1 MITPTNSN
9 PSGTKPASLFCTPDG
24 KSYLITFVLV
34 TSLFLLWGFCN
45 GMIDILNKH
54 FQDSL
59 HINKEQSGLVQF
71 ANYLGYFLMAIPAGL
86 IARQFGY
93 KGGILVGLALIASG
107 AFLFIHAVGIG
118 TYSAFLLGLFV
129 IAAGMTCL
137 ETIANPYTTVLG
149 PPEHGA
155 TRINIAQTF
164 NGVGWVLGPIVGGYF
179 VFGGGGGG
187 SSDATGAAASATNA
201 VVAATT
207 NANTGLSTPYLGI
220 GIFAAVW
227 FLVFIFAPVP
237 DLHAEDESKK
247 SADQK
252 PSLNFSIGQ
261 LLAIGALQAVVYW
274 VLYSFITKMLGV
286 VWIWRE
292 LSPAWFEPA
301 KYSVLLAAYV
311 AGLLLVSKINT
322 SRGQLVG
329 IGLTLAIVWG
339 LLYFFIAPIMGLV
352 WALLNLPANLLGPT
366 KYGLII
372 VAYIGSFIVVSKNWD
387 MFRRKHFTLG
397 VVAQFLYVAAQT
409 GIFSFCVNYIIENDA
424 GVTPAKAATMLGGIG
439 FVLFTVGRFCG
450 SAVISQ
456 FKPHLVLAAYA
467 AINVVLAAV
476 CMGGG
481 KLGLIALFGTF
492 FFMSVMFPTIFAL
505 GIRGLGDYTKLGASL
520 IVMSIVGGA
529 IAPPFMGHIA
539 DVHSMRTG
547 MVVPL
552 VCFVAIAIYG
562 MLWQKLELQDSRA
575 GKS

>member
-1 MITPTNSN
+1 MIAPTTETKSTGNS
-9 PSGTKPASLFCTPDG
+9 GGLFTTADG
-24 KSYLITFVLV
+24 KNLFITFVLV

-71 ANYLGYFLMAIPAGL
+71 ANYLAYFLMAIPAGL
-86 IARQFGY
+86 IARKFGY
-93 KGGILVGLALIASG
+93 KGGILVGLVLIASG
-107 AFLFIHAVGIG
+107 AFWFIHAVSIG

-149 PPEHGA
+149 PPESGA

-164 NGVGWVLGPIVGGYF
+164 NGVGWILGPIVGGYF
-179 VFGGGGGG
+179 VFGGSGGG
-187 SSDATGAAASATNA
+187 SSDAAGAAASATNA
-201 VVAATT
+201 
-207 NANTGLSTPYLGI
+207 NAGLSTPYLGI
-220 GIFAAVW
+220 GILAALLLV
-227 FLVFIFAPVP
+227 VFIFGPVP

-252 PSLNFSIGQ
+252 TSLKPSVGP
-261 LLAIGALQAVVYW
+261 LA
-274 VLYSFITKMLGV
+274 
-286 VWIWRE
+286 
-292 LSPAWFEPA
+292 
-301 KYSVLLAAYV
+301 
-311 AGLLLVSKINT
+311 
-322 SRGQLVG
+322 G
-329 IGLTLAIVWG
+329 IGIALVIVWG

-352 WALLNLPANLLGPT
+352 WTLLNLPANVLDPT
-366 KYGLII
+366 KYGLIT

-397 VVAQFLYVAAQT
+397 IVAQFLYVAAQT

-424 GVTPAKAATMLGGIG
+424 DVTPAKAATMLGGIG
-439 FVLFTVGRFCG
+439 FVLFTVGRICG

-456 FKPHLVLAAYA
+456 CKPHLVLAAYA
-467 AINVVLAAV
+467 VINVVLTAV

-481 KLGLIALFGTF
+481 KMGLFALFGTF

-505 GIRGLGDYTKLGASL
+505 GIRGLGDYTKLGSSL

-539 DVHSMRTG
+539 DVHSMRIG
-547 MVVPL
+547 MAVPL
-552 VCFVAIAIYG
+552 ICFVFIAIYG
-562 MLWQKLELQDSRA
+562 LMWRKLEAKDA
-575 GKS
+575 GSNAV

>member
-1 MITPTNSN
+1 MIAPVTKAESTGK
-9 PSGTKPASLFCTPDG
+9 SGSLFKTADG
-24 KSYLITFVLV
+24 KNLLITFALV

-59 HINKEQSGLVQF
+59 HINKEQSGLVQS
-71 ANYLGYFLMAIPAGL
+71 ANYLAYFLMAIPAGL
-86 IARQFGY
+86 IARKIGY

-107 AFLFIHAVGIG
+107 AFLFIHAVSIG

-164 NGVGWVLGPIVGGYF
+164 NGVGWILGPIVGGYF
-179 VFGGGGGG
+179 VFGSSGGG
-187 SSDATGAAASATNA
+187 SSGAAASATNA
-201 VVAATT
+201 VAATAGAVVTATNAVVANTT

-247 SADQK
+247 SADLKNSLK
-252 PSLNFSIGQ
+252 PSGGQ
-261 LLAIGALQAVVYW
+261 WA
-274 VLYSFITKMLGV
+274 
-286 VWIWRE
+286 
-292 LSPAWFEPA
+292 
-301 KYSVLLAAYV
+301 
-311 AGLLLVSKINT
+311 
-322 SRGQLVG
+322 G
-329 IGLTLAIVWG
+329 IGIALVIVWG
-339 LLYFFIAPIMGLV
+339 LLYFFIAPILGLV
-352 WALLNLPANLLGPT
+352 WALVNLPANLLDPT
-366 KYGLII
+366 KYGLIVI
-372 VAYIGSFIVVSKNWD
+372 AYIGSFIVVSKNWD

-424 GVTPAKAATMLGGIG
+424 DVTPAKAATMLGGIG

-505 GIRGLGDYTKLGASL
+505 GIRGLGDYTKLGSSL

-529 IAPPFMGHIA
+529 IAPPRMGHIA
-539 DVHSMRTG
+539 DVHSMRLG
-547 MVVPL
+547 MAVPL
-552 VCFVAIAIYG
+552 VCFVLIAAYG
-562 MLWQKLELQDSRA
+562 LFWQKLEAKDA
-575 GKS
+575 AK